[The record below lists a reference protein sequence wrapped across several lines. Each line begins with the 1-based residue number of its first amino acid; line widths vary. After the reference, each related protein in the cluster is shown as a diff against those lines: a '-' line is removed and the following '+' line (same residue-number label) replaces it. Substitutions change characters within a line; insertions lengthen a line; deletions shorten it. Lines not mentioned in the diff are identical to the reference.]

1 MLRIGLTGG
10 IGSGKS
16 VVVAMLRDLGVP
28 VIEADDVSRE
38 VVRQGESAWRE
49 IVEAFG
55 REILRENGELDRA
68 PLAALVFADP
78 EKLARLNRIVH
89 PRVLAALD
97 RWLADRKREGAPIV
111 VVEAPLL
118 FESGYA
124 GKLDRIAVVFCRR
137 EQQFERL
144 IARGMS
150 PEDAENRIAAQ
161 MPPEEKQRL
170 AADRIDNSG
179 SLEETR
185 RQVVLLLEKWKRLP
199 QPGKSS
205 KHSAPRN
212 R

>member
-16 VVVAMLRDLGVP
+16 AVVAMLRDLGVP
-28 VIEADDVSRE
+28 VVEADDISRE
-38 VVRQGESAWRE
+38 VVRQGESAWSE

-55 REILRENGELDRA
+55 REILHETGELDRA
-68 PLAALVFADP
+68 RLAALVFADP
-78 EKLARLNRIVH
+78 EKLARLNQIVH

-97 RWLADRKREGAPIV
+97 RWLTDREREGAPIA

-118 FESGYA
+118 YESGYA
-124 GKLDRIAVVFCRR
+124 GKLDRIVVVFCRR

-150 PEDAENRIAAQ
+150 PENAESRIASQ

-170 AADRIDNSG
+170 AADLIDNSG

-185 RQVVLLLEKWKRLP
+185 RQVALLVEKWKLLP
-199 QPGKSS
+199 QPGQSS
-205 KHSAPRN
+205 EHSAPSSK
-212 R
+212 